1 MWMKMQKT
9 KMPKLKVIQT
19 PRRDCF
25 QDGVNQWLEKVELIQ
40 IDFDTMTDVN
50 GVENFVAFILYKE

>member
-1 MWMKMQKT
+1 
-9 KMPKLKVIQT
+9 MPKLKVIQT

-25 QDGVNQWLEKVELIQ
+25 QDGVNQWLEKVEIIK

>member
-1 MWMKMQKT
+1 
-9 KMPKLKVIQT
+9 MPKLKVIQT

-25 QDGVNQWLEKVELIQ
+25 QDGVNQWLEKVEIIK
-40 IDFDTMTDVN
+40 IDFNTMTDVN

>member
-1 MWMKMQKT
+1 
-9 KMPKLKVIQT
+9 MPKLKLIQT

-50 GVENFVAFILYKE
+50 GVENFVAFILYKD